1 MRPRLAR
8 VGLDF
13 SGAMDHSLWLVNW
26 SLTYVIVWPPMV
38 LVQHGVGNTTLN
50 PNVTYKTQKV
60 NFFTRFRY
68 MSTHH
73 KFCLKNIYRS
83 LVYNVMTGNRDN
95 NAEAFGQFYQNQV
108 ATSVEKCGIIQKIDL
123 IFFFT
128 IFPESIVMVQFGHFW
143 SFDDF
148 FPLFLIN

>member
-1 MRPRLAR
+1 
-8 VGLDF
+8 
-13 SGAMDHSLWLVNW
+13 
-26 SLTYVIVWPPMV
+26 MV

-83 LVYNVMTGNRDN
+83 LVYNVMTGERQIQRQFVIRIGYAILKQFWCVLMYFGIVYFITIN
-95 NAEAFGQFYQNQV
+95 NKLLIPSVTVSMSRSGNLWTQLLNLRLSRVKIENSKHPT
-108 ATSVEKCGIIQKIDL
+108 TSFNAIEG
-123 IFFFT
+123 
-128 IFPESIVMVQFGHFW
+128 
-143 SFDDF
+143 
-148 FPLFLIN
+148 N